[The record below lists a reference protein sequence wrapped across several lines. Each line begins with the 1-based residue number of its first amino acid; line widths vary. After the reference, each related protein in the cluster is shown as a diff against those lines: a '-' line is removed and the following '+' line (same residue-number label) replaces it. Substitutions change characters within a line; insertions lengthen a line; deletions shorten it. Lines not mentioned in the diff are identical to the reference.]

1 MRRLGCGCL
10 SIIFLVAF
18 LIGGVGWMAQGL
30 FKAAE
35 LQPVIFTPA
44 DGVNAQQK
52 IYEMVGRGPGGKRT
66 PRSVALSEQEL
77 NAFLARH
84 LAEIADMPVMGAIV
98 HLRVNDV
105 FDLAIRLP
113 TRVLLAE
120 TPLSSILDLSPPRW
134 VDRPVWLRLRA
145 RTQVEPAPS
154 GQRRFLRLDVERL
167 YLGRTRLPAVAH
179 RLLLSPMAL
188 KLLLWPLPAGIDDI
202 RVERQQ
208 VVIRG
213 GG

>member
-1 MRRLGCGCL
+1 
-10 SIIFLVAF
+10 
-18 LIGGVGWMAQGL
+18 MAQGL
-30 FKAAE
+30 FKVAE

-84 LAEIADMPVMGAIV
+84 LAEIADMPIMGAIV

-134 VDRPVWLRLRA
+134 RSEEHTSELQSLRHL
-145 RTQVEPAPS
+145 VC
-154 GQRRFLRLDVERL
+154 
-167 YLGRTRLPAVAH
+167 
-179 RLLLSPMAL
+179 RLLLE
-188 KLLLWPLPAGIDDI
+188 KKK
-202 RVERQQ
+202 QYNNT
-208 VVIRG
+208 
-213 GG
+213 

>member
-1 MRRLGCGCL
+1 
-10 SIIFLVAF
+10 
-18 LIGGVGWMAQGL
+18 MAQGL
-30 FKAAE
+30 FKVAE

-84 LAEIADMPVMGAIV
+84 LAEIADMPIMGAIV

-120 TPLSSILDLSPPRW
+120 TPLSSILDLSPPR
-134 VDRPVWLRLRA
+134 RSEEHTSELQSLA
-145 RTQVEPAPS
+145 
-154 GQRRFLRLDVERL
+154 
-167 YLGRTRLPAVAH
+167 YLVC
-179 RLLLSPMAL
+179 RLLLE
-188 KLLLWPLPAGIDDI
+188 KKKKQ
-202 RVERQQ
+202 RRQ
-208 VVIRG
+208 
-213 GG
+213 

>member
-10 SIIFLVAF
+10 SIIFLVTF

-30 FKAAE
+30 FKVAE

-84 LAEIADMPVMGAIV
+84 LAEFADMPVMGAIV

-202 RVERQQ
+202 RVEQQQ

>member
-1 MRRLGCGCL
+1 P
-10 SIIFLVAF
+10 II
-18 LIGGVGWMAQGL
+18 
-30 FKAAE
+30 
-35 LQPVIFTPA
+35 
-44 DGVNAQQK
+44 
-52 IYEMVGRGPGGKRT
+52 
-66 PRSVALSEQEL
+66 
-77 NAFLARH
+77 
-84 LAEIADMPVMGAIV
+84 
-98 HLRVNDV
+98 
-105 FDLAIRLP
+105 
-113 TRVLLAE
+113 
-120 TPLSSILDLSPPRW
+120 SSITSSSIHHSTLALHDALPIYLSPPRW

>member
-1 MRRLGCGCL
+1 
-10 SIIFLVAF
+10 
-18 LIGGVGWMAQGL
+18 
-30 FKAAE
+30 
-35 LQPVIFTPA
+35 
-44 DGVNAQQK
+44 
-52 IYEMVGRGPGGKRT
+52 
-66 PRSVALSEQEL
+66 
-77 NAFLARH
+77 
-84 LAEIADMPVMGAIV
+84 AEIADMPIMGAIV

-145 RTQVEPAPS
+145 RTQVEPAPA

-179 RLLLSPMAL
+179 RLLLSPLAL
-188 KLLLWPLPAGIDDI
+188 KLLLCPAPPPPASARRNRRHQGRAATGRHPGR
-202 RVERQQ
+202 RVAST
-208 VVIRG
+208 
-213 GG
+213 

>member
-1 MRRLGCGCL
+1 
-10 SIIFLVAF
+10 
-18 LIGGVGWMAQGL
+18 MAQGVFQSPDL
-30 FKAAE
+30 P
-35 LQPVIFTPA
+35 PVIFTAA

-52 IYEMVGRGPGGKRT
+52 IYDVVVRGAGGKRT
-66 PRSVALSEQEL
+66 PRAVVLSEQEL

-84 LAEIADMPVMGAIV
+84 LAEIADMPIMGAIV
-98 HLRVNDV
+98 HLGNNDV
-105 FDLAIRLP
+105 FDLATRLP

-120 TPLSSILDLSPPRW
+120 TPFSSIVDLSPARW

-145 RTQVEPAPS
+145 RTHVEPAPT
-154 GQRRFLRLDVERL
+154 GQRRYLRLDVERF

-188 KLLLWPLPAGIDDI
+188 RLLLWPLPAGIDDLK
-202 RVERQQ
+202 VERQQ